1 MLSSLAPILVSLGA
15 PILGSILRTNVGG
28 PAGEASAKVIEALA
42 DAFGAQPTPEAV
54 KNAIEADP
62 NAASRVQAI
71 ERERSAEWL
80 AYLTM
85 ATSERNLMLDREDER
100 GSVFSWGWRP
110 AMSWMLL
117 FLWSWNGVILPV
129 VNATAGASIVPIPWE
144 HLLGFAGLWLAIY
157 GGGHTIKS
165 VLGASSSSWR
175 S

>member
-1 MLSSLAPILVSLGA
+1 MLSSLAPVLVSLGA

-28 PAGEASAKVIEALA
+28 VAGEASAKVIEALA
-42 DAFGAQPTPEAV
+42 DALGAEPELEAV
-54 KNAIEADP
+54 KKAIEADP
-62 NAASRVQAI
+62 NADRRVQAI
-71 ERERSAEWL
+71 ERERSAEWI

-85 ATSERNLMLDREDER
+85 ATSQRNQMLDREDER

-129 VNATAGASIVPIPWE
+129 ANATAGASIVPIPWE

-165 VLGASSSSWR
+165 VLAR
-175 S
+175 

>member
-1 MLSSLAPILVSLGA
+1 MLSSLAPVLVSLGA

-28 PAGEASAKVIEALA
+28 IAGEASAQVIEALA
-42 DAFGAQPTPEAV
+42 QAFGAQPTPEAV
-54 KNAIEADP
+54 KAAIEADP
-62 NAASRVQAI
+62 KAAAKVQAI
-71 ERERSAEWL
+71 ERERSAEWV
-80 AYLTM
+80 AYLTV
-85 ATSERNLMLDREDER
+85 ATAQRDHMLDREDQR

-129 VNATAGASIVPIPWE
+129 ANATAGTSIVPIPWE

-165 VLGASSSSWR
+165 VLGR
-175 S
+175 

>member
-28 PAGEASAKVIEALA
+28 IAGEASAQVVEALA
-42 DAFGAQPTPEAV
+42 QAFGAQPTPEAV
-54 KNAIEADP
+54 KAAIEADP
-62 NAASRVQAI
+62 KAATKVQAI
-71 ERERSAEWL
+71 ERERSAEWV

-85 ATSERNLMLDREDER
+85 ATSQRDRMLDREDQR

-110 AMSWMLL
+110 ARLLL

>member
-1 MLSSLAPILVSLGA
+1 MLSVLAPILVSLGA
-15 PILGSILRTNVGG
+15 PILGSILRTNIGG
-28 PAGEASAKVIEALA
+28 VAGEASAQVIDALA
-42 DAFGAQPTPEAV
+42 KAFGAQPTPEAV
-54 KNAIEADP
+54 KAAIEADP
-62 NAASRVQAI
+62 NAAAKVQAI
-71 ERERSAEWL
+71 ERERSAEWV

-85 ATSERNLMLDREDER
+85 GTSQRNRMLDREDER

-129 VNATAGASIVPIPWE
+129 VNATAGASIVSIPWE

-165 VLGASSSSWR
+165 VLGR
-175 S
+175 